1 MSTPRVSIDG
11 LFNILTIIRITVCMY
26 SSRGAFYR
34 RVAGGKIRERDN
46 GSNPPSESTAFLKG
60 ACYSPI
66 MNKSLHLFTTV
77 IHGMY
82 GTTDAALDV
91 QLSAQTCN
99 TNVRSA
105 VWPVIHSLVQVEIEK
120 VFLRDS

>member
-1 MSTPRVSIDG
+1 MTGHTPIDTQAYTRHS
-11 LFNILTIIRITVCMY
+11 LIPEEPFLE
-26 SSRGAFYR
+26 GAG
-34 RVAGGKIRERDN
+34 GGKIKERDN
-46 GSNPPSESTAFLKG
+46 GSNPLSESTAFSKE

-105 VWPVIHSLVQVEIEK
+105 VWPVIHSLVNDELMDMV
-120 VFLRDS
+120 LRDS